1 MLASS
6 CRLLSPRSR
15 NLIAFQRSTPIG
27 KVIRGEYTEPSS
39 MLLAGDIGGTKA
51 TLVLFTAKGCSLK
64 PTFRLRVGT
73 REFSSAV
80 DLVENFLKRAR
91 EQQVDVGGLRVA
103 SFACAGAVLDGR
115 VVTNNLPWVVEASA
129 LAQALK
135 LDASRTL
142 LINDLVAAAASLS
155 HLSDNDLLP
164 LNDAVPKARAP
175 KALIAAGTGLGEALL
190 FWDGTHYRIF
200 PSEAS
205 LTDFAPRNDREMLL
219 VHSLRHR
226 MPRVCCEEIVSGRGF
241 RAIHQIIFPGVQHG
255 WFDDP
260 SVDPAVRITH
270 QALEGSCAACVETL
284 QIWTEAYA
292 AEAGNMAL
300 RVLPFG
306 GVYVAGGI
314 ALKILPKMKDGTFV
328 RVFSDKSMLS
338 RELARIPIYVV
349 LNEDAPVIGAA
360 YEVMAAGASEESR

>member
-1 MLASS
+1 
-6 CRLLSPRSR
+6 
-15 NLIAFQRSTPIG
+15 
-27 KVIRGEYTEPSS
+27 
-39 MLLAGDIGGTKA
+39 MLLAGDIGGTKT
-51 TLVLFTAKGCSLK
+51 TLVLFLIDGSSLRSV
-64 PTFRLRVGT
+64 FRLRVGT
-73 REFSSAV
+73 REFSSATE
-80 DLVENFLKRAR
+80 LVQSILNRAR
-91 EQQVDVGGLRVA
+91 EEGIAIKDLRMA
-103 SFACAGAVLDGR
+103 SFACAGAVIEDR
-115 VVTNNLPWVVEASA
+115 VVTNNLPWILDAAAMAE
-129 LAQALK
+129 ALK
-135 LDASRTL
+135 LDSSRIL
-142 LINDLVAAAASLS
+142 LINDLVAAAASLP
-155 HLSDNDLLP
+155 HLSNDDVLP
-164 LNDAVPKARAP
+164 LNDRVPKARAP

-219 VHSLRHR
+219 VHSLRQR

-260 SVDPAVRITH
+260 AVDAAVQITH
-270 QALEGSCAACVETL
+270 QALEGKCSACVETL
-284 QIWTEAYA
+284 QMWTEAYA

-306 GVYVAGGI
+306 GVYIAGGI

-328 RVFSDKSMLS
+328 RVFSDKSKLS

-349 LNEDAPVIGAA
+349 LNEDAPLLGAA
-360 YEVMAAGASEESR
+360 YEALAAGRA